1 MSVRAFAARV
11 AFAGFAALLGA
22 FFALPMAWLVF
33 APFNPDPTLTVQP
46 AVPTLGNYRR
56 LFERDDVIEALRNS
70 TILVAGTVAIV
81 VFAGAPAAYALS
93 RIRFP
98 GRNLFLYVLLLLSS
112 VVTGSAAILPLFL
125 LIFELEMIDTFQGVW
140 LALAGGLLP
149 ASMFILKDFT
159 DSIPRSY
166 EESARVF
173 GASSFQALRHIVLPV
188 IRPGIAVIAVW
199 AGVQVWGNFLIPFIL
214 LRSRNKSPAAVLMFT
229 FYDEGGVADLRA
241 QSAFALLYTIP
252 PVLLYWFVNKR
263 YGFRFHG
270 GIKR

>member
-1 MSVRAFAARV
+1 VSPKAFATRV
-11 AFAGFAALLGA
+11 AFAGFASLVGV
-22 FFALPMAWLVF
+22 FFALPMLWLMF
-33 APFNPDPTLTVQP
+33 APFNPDPTLSAEP

-70 TILVAGTVAIV
+70 TILVAGAVAIV
-81 VFAGAPAAYALS
+81 IAAGAPAAYVLS

-125 LIFELEMIDTFQGVW
+125 LMFGLDLIDSFLGVC

-199 AGVQVWGNFLIPFIL
+199 AAVQVWGNFLIPFIL
-214 LRSRNKSPAAVLMFT
+214 LRSRDKSPAAVLMFT

-241 QSAFALLYTIP
+241 QSAFALLYTVP
-252 PVLLYWFVNKR
+252 PLLLYWFVHKR